1 MDVPICR
8 HGSGCDP
15 GDVALAP
22 GDTSTQRVLSSCC
35 RHAGLTFLASKYTG
49 PRVSPPFSVSA
60 SCSLAPPT
68 SFPGSAHLTADL
80 GAAHSVGRPPPQDS
94 PGAQTHGGL
103 GGLAQ
108 RRLLPV
114 SPQPGGAPPRAV
126 LATQPSLEGQPRLP
140 PFATLLTR
148 SCRLVAC
155 LCRCLLPPPGDGDL
169 CAVASGLSSAPSTAV
184 TQAVSVE

>member
-1 MDVPICR
+1 MPGCPSHPAPTSWKGRLSLLSRDLPLEAGQSGAFGSFRVDAPICR

-22 GDTSTQRVLSSCC
+22 GGMSTRRVLSGCC
-35 RHAGLTFLASKYTG
+35 GHAGLTFPASKYTG

-60 SCSLAPPT
+60 SCSLAPPA

-80 GAAHSVGRPPPQDS
+80 GAAHLVGRLPPQDS
-94 PGAQTHGGL
+94 PGCADARGL

-114 SPQPGGAPPRAV
+114 SPRPGAAPQSAA
-126 LATQPSLEGQPRLP
+126 LATQRSPEGQPGCSPRQCWQG
-140 PFATLLTR
+140 A
-148 SCRLVAC
+148 
-155 LCRCLLPPPGDGDL
+155 
-169 CAVASGLSSAPSTAV
+169 AV
-184 TQAVSVE
+184 